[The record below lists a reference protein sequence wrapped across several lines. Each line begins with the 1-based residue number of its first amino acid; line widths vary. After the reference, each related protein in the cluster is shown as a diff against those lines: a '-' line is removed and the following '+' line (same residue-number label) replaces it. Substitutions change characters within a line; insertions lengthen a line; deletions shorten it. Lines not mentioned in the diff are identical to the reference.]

1 MATSRAFAYNTGSSI
16 SGTLQIGDLAIS
28 ASNQDYSS
36 NPGGI
41 KWWQGA
47 DEDLGYVIAYSQ
59 PDGLHPTP
67 TDVLA
72 SLGFK
77 RSALKT
83 EASFIVLA
91 NQVAGQI
98 FASGDNAKTW
108 LNANGYWTSWGG
120 GGGGITLYAQLNANQ
135 ACGFNGGY
143 AIPTYT
149 YTGTNTFCDCTALNG
164 VNVGVIPDGT
174 YWVADGN
181 GNKRQFTKLASSG
194 NTLLVAAGIC
204 SLC

>member
-1 MATSRAFAYNTGSSI
+1 MATSRPFAYNTGSSI
-16 SGTLQIGDLAIS
+16 SGTNQIGDLAIGVS
-28 ASNQDYSS
+28 SQDYSS

-59 PDGLHPTP
+59 PDGQHPTP

-72 SLGFK
+72 SVGFK

-83 EASFIVLA
+83 EGSFIALA
-91 NQVAGQI
+91 NQVAGQS
-98 FASGDNAKTW
+98 FASGNDAKTW
-108 LNANGYWTSWGG
+108 LNANGYWTSWG

-149 YTGTNTFCDCTALNG
+149 YTGTNSFCGCTALNG